1 MQATT
6 AQLGHNKQP
15 NMRKI
20 VIKFYILYENN
31 EHKIIIIISMYIF
44 TLVAS
49 HAGLGTE
56 NYSKLRK

>member
-6 AQLGHNKQP
+6 PQLGHNKQP

-31 EHKIIIIISMYIF
+31 EHIIIKSMYIF

>member
-20 VIKFYILYENN
+20 VIKFYILHENN
-31 EHKIIIIISMYIF
+31 EHIIIISMYIF

>member
-6 AQLGHNKQP
+6 PQLGHNKQP

-31 EHKIIIIISMYIF
+31 EHIIIISMYIF

>member
-31 EHKIIIIISMYIF
+31 EHIIIISMYIF

>member
-6 AQLGHNKQP
+6 PQLGHNKQP

-20 VIKFYILYENN
+20 VITFYILHENYDN
-31 EHKIIIIISMYIF
+31 NDDIIISMYIF